1 MTNKLVI
8 VESPAKARTIGK
20 FLGRGYKVEAS
31 NGHIR
36 DLPKSQ
42 MGVDIDNNFEPRYIT
57 IRGRGEILDR
67 IRKDARSASKYT
79 SRQTLTA
86 RARPFRGILAAHVL
100 GIDRGIRGVP
110 RGVSRDHQQGG
121 HQGRDEKAARPI
133 DLELAGRAA
142 GAPRAGPAGGLQDQP
157 AALWSEGEKRDCPP
171 GRVQSVATRMI
182 VRPGAR
188 RSTRSCPQ
196 EYWALSGKFHRRQA
210 WSSAQNCCRLNG
222 DEPQPTSPPLRQA
235 EARRWT

>member
-67 IRKDARSASKYT
+67 IRKDARSASKIY
-79 SRQTLTA
+79 LA
-86 RARPFRGILAAHVL
+86 RERPYRGIWRMCWAST
-100 GIDRGIRGVP
+100 RP
-110 RGVSRDHQQGG
+110 R
-121 HQGRDEKAARPI
+121 
-133 DLELAGRAA
+133 RAA
-142 GAPRAGPAGGLQDQP
+142 
-157 AALWSEGEKRDCPP
+157 WSFTK
-171 GRVQSVATRMI
+171 
-182 VRPGAR
+182 
-188 RSTRSCPQ
+188 
-196 EYWALSGKFHRRQA
+196 
-210 WSSAQNCCRLNG
+210 
-222 DEPQPTSPPLRQA
+222 
-235 EARRWT
+235 

>member
-67 IRKDARSASKYT
+67 IRKDARSASKIY
-79 SRQTLTA
+79 
-86 RARPFRGILAAHVL
+86 LATDP
-100 GIDRGIRGVP
+100 DREGEAISWHSGACAGHRRVRGVP
-110 RGVSRDHQQGG
+110 RGISRNNQQGG
-121 HQGRDEKAARPI
+121 Q
-133 DLELAGRAA
+133 
-142 GAPRAGPAGGLQDQP
+142 
-157 AALWSEGEKRDCPP
+157 KRD
-171 GRVQSVATRMI
+171 
-182 VRPGAR
+182 
-188 RSTRSCPQ
+188 
-196 EYWALSGKFHRRQA
+196 
-210 WSSAQNCCRLNG
+210 
-222 DEPQPTSPPLRQA
+222 
-235 EARRWT
+235 